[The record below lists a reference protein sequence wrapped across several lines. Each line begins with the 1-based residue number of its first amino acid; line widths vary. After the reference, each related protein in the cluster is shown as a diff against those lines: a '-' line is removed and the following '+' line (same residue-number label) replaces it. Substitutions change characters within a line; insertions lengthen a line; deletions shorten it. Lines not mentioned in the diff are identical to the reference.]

1 MTTALV
7 EDSWDRIDSWLR
19 EYAPRTF
26 ASLGPPAADDEI
38 RAAQEELNVTFPPD
52 LVASLCRHNGARG
65 GAEAFQF
72 MTHDRL
78 LGLQEI
84 VEATGFMRSIAADLD
99 EEEAESCWHHDYL
112 KFGSYKVTADGLTI
126 DCRPGRDS
134 YGVIGRFFDETGT
147 AFGRAGSL
155 GAYLAELA
163 ELADQSESGKG
174 PSAVVFNGRL
184 IWESAHAPRPEWGS
198 ADDPLP
204 GPEAQLPPLDLPAN
218 STEPLRAVYLH
229 GLQELGALV
238 ATQPRECVARA
249 ARNQM
254 RRLAVE
260 TGLAKYTEVRAVLD
274 ALNRGEAVP
283 PPDHSGPLGLRLRKV
298 LVQANAHRDDLRRWA
313 AEKMVHAVWG
323 SPHRA
328 VYEIATTRRRL
339 SVDWR
344 AELLADLGNPPVP
357 PMPDN
362 RFWAA
367 LRNPDIDSSSYAAR
381 YAQDQDGSQ

>member
-7 EDSWDRIDSWLR
+7 DDSWDRIDSWLR
-19 EYAPRTF
+19 EHAPRTF

-52 LVASLCRHNGARG
+52 LVASLRRHDGARSG
-65 GAEAFQF
+65 EEAFRF

-84 VEATGFMRSIAADLD
+84 VEATRFMRSVAADLD
-99 EEEAESCWHHDYL
+99 EEEAESYWHPAYL
-112 KFGSYKVTADGLTI
+112 KLGSYGVTADGLTI
-126 DCRPGRDS
+126 DCRPGRGS

-147 AFGRAGSL
+147 EFGRADSL

-163 ELADQSESGKG
+163 VQLKSSKG
-174 PSAVVFNGRL
+174 RSAVAFNGRL
-184 IWESAHAPRPEWGS
+184 IWESALAPRPEWGS
-198 ADDPLP
+198 AADPLP
-204 GPEAQLPPLDLPAN
+204 GPETQLPPLNLPPADP
-218 STEPLRAVYLH
+218 TEPLRAVYLH

-249 ARNQM
+249 ARKQM

-260 TGLAKYTEVRAVLD
+260 TGLAKYIEVRAVLD
-274 ALNRGEAVP
+274 ALERGEAVP
-283 PPDHSGPLGLRLRKV
+283 PPDPSGPLVLRLRTV
-298 LVQANAHRDDLRRWA
+298 LVQSNAHRDDLRRWA
-313 AEKMVHAVWG
+313 AEKMVHAIWG

-362 RFWAA
+362 RFWGT
-367 LRNPDIDSSSYAAR
+367 LRNPDIDSGSYAAR
-381 YAQDQDGSQ
+381 YAQDQD